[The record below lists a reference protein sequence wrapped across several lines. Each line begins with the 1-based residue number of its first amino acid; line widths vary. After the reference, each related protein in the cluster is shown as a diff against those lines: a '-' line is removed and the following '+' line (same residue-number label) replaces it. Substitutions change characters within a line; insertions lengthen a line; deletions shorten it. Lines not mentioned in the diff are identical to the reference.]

1 MIRSLSLLLISFLQF
16 ALVMA
21 SPFQLT
27 LEVSPE
33 ESGSVYPSS
42 GQFEAGNSIQLSA
55 YPSLGF
61 VFKGWYEGNKK
72 ISSLSEFSYV
82 MPAKNV
88 VLQAR
93 FEFDPDVPDN
103 PAVDSTEQQ
112 QKEYKVEVVAKPAGT
127 GSFNN
132 SLFSGK
138 AGCVVSIVPYPDS
151 KYSFSHWENEK
162 GEKLS
167 SKDKLDYVIPHRN
180 TKVYGVFEY
189 DPPVPS
195 NPGTS
200 QWDATSG
207 RLALF
212 EFKTG
217 KAMSAIDD
225 AIGGSNNRAQVN
237 ELIVFGR
244 MTNQDWGF
252 ARYLTNCATFDL
264 SRANG
269 VEGIPDYAFDS
280 SRNLQKILLPSCI
293 EKIGYEAFYNCSQL
307 TDITC
312 YAITPPLV
320 EEGAFYGVSQNVV
333 VKVLPASLGMY
344 AETAPWSKFTLV
356 PMTDDTHALTLSLPT
371 ESADGRYK
379 NMLLELVN
387 QKSGQCQRYVVNDR
401 LVYAFYGLLKGE
413 TFSLQLKTSQ
423 GVVLSELTEL
433 TIGEEDL
440 NVTFDQI
447 QSLQQVTLKVTTPS
461 GEDVTSKTKIVWTDA
476 KGIYLKQGASVEQ
489 LTANTVLNY
498 AVTFDGALGLE
509 YKYPEEQ
516 NYVVQEKDN
525 QLVLLLAPLAHKTIF
540 GQIKSKQGGA
550 IEKAV
555 VTVSQ
560 KVNGAFMQSFVTK
573 TDREGRWSLK
583 VFDAPTTV
591 TLSADDFVSK
601 SIEVSDF
608 GEGLDMG
615 TCELQDITGAVIG
628 LNLTYQ
634 SAQFVGET
642 ISQPEWYSDHANVNY
657 RIYNKTKHREISAFS
672 VQYPRI
678 VLLEEVE
685 IGDCLEIT
693 AYSVKNDF
701 SPVRTSAIISENN
714 NAEANFKIVGLGAI
728 HADFAS
734 TDNEKVVAILYNS
747 KGDLVKKI
755 NYVNTQAK
763 FGDLSKGKYTLVS
776 MANSSLFS
784 SISRLS
790 QLKASGLVEGSDFV
804 QNEVEVTDGL
814 IQKLHNKQIPLLDES
829 KLYYTSQQ
837 TSFSANKS
845 NITVGNYLTL
855 SSQIDFK
862 SPYLD
867 KVLNVKLIVDLPQ
880 SVDFVDNSVLHGKE
894 LSKYIREGQRI
905 IVNLG
910 THFNDKVKF
919 CVIPTMA
926 GEFHPSAFVEF
937 TIDGKTILQPIGAAY
952 FEVKNLSINVPSVV
966 AQNEILVSGTAMA
979 HSQVTI
985 YDGNQ
990 VIGETETLGNGVWN
1004 AVCQFDNP
1012 YNLSKH
1018 EVSALIKTKQGLE
1031 LKSVTKT
1038 CAYNK
1043 NVIRVNSVLMS
1054 FYNGWEKKNKDV
1066 LFDFLNKKVSP
1077 SSYSFYTGTDFTFV
1091 VDFTNNDPLK
1101 VHQVEVCVFTDK
1113 KEVVKIPAVYDEKI
1127 KKWVAIHRFE
1137 SSNLP
1142 VNLSVNFID
1151 SAYKIE
1157 ISSEQLSDSYGILK
1171 DVQYELQSFY
1181 EQCDEY
1187 KNQIENELSKETFDF
1202 DHVQELYDSYFQIL
1216 GIEKPI
1222 LDDNIS
1228 ITPEDVE
1235 KIQAQYDNFK
1245 KEYDLGN
1252 LEALLSAKLT
1262 DIDFSNTIN
1271 DSIIN
1276 FKTTTCDGYVES
1288 LLDSTYTKIATT
1300 QNFNIYVKSND
1311 NETTILDFHNNICY
1325 HISLDHALFNTLQL
1339 KSSEDFVASMQN
1351 YLSTLQNKIEK
1362 IKEIASNIF
1371 DIADE
1376 IENHLESGLKFA
1388 REGHVPAWL
1397 RLQKLYKAKA
1407 AGEFVNPARII
1418 ALKLTCEGYEAEIR
1432 ALTALKGKVAHF
1444 NSKFYKSIFGAVGIV
1459 SSFLDCK
1466 KDLEKF
1472 IECYYSVPMP
1482 CEKDQVEADRIQ
1494 RSIRFAGIAAGLYY
1508 IGNITSDVC
1517 ALFSIGPSVAAAPA
1531 TAGSSFG
1538 VALVAVGKLLLSAG
1552 IQANYQWSCK
1562 RFFENTYIDISALEC
1577 SKEPEEPE
1585 EPNHPDGPDE
1595 DYPNPPLPPIEPI
1608 HDPAGYVYEG
1618 VSSNRLEGVMA
1629 SCYYKELVEDMYGD
1643 KHENIVLWNAED
1655 YAQKNPL
1662 FTDENGMYRWDVPQ
1676 GLWQVKFEKEGYQTT
1691 YSDWLPVPPPQLEVN
1706 IPMTQQ
1712 TQPMVVN
1719 ARAYEEGVEVE
1730 FDKYMNPASFD
1741 LATVRVLKNGK
1752 AVDGTLKMLNEE
1764 RMNEYTQLSFASK
1777 IRFVPAVPFLG
1788 TDKVNLIVSRKV
1800 KSYAGITMAEDYSQE
1815 FDIVKEIKAIVADS
1829 ICEVLY
1835 GGEREIVVSALPY
1848 DAAVGKTIT
1857 AHTTS
1862 PMIATVTNEAVVD
1875 ENGQARFTIN
1885 GELPGAALLEFTIQD
1900 VTTQGRTEVNVVR
1913 SYTYLNAPKASLPS
1927 GTEVFKNTKVVLTTD
1942 RDDVVIYYTLNGS
1955 CPCDAGALVYKE
1967 PIVIDHDN
1975 VHIKA
1980 MAVDKEGNESA
1991 IVEFVYSIR
2000 TTSMAIDLATGW
2012 NWVSHNLDEAIELP
2026 QSSSVSRIRSQ
2037 VAEAVKD
2044 PVSGWDKHFVMR
2056 PEEAYKVQ
2064 TTTED
2069 WLELSA
2075 DLFNARDKQISLA
2088 KGWNWI
2094 GYPMEQIMTV
2104 GEALAKAQPSLG
2116 DILVGFEGF
2125 AEYTAE
2131 GWLGTLDVMVP
2142 GQGYLYKAVNDGA
2155 FKYNTDIVSMA
2166 QSLHQGKNEPRGSI
2180 FPFDAHAYPDVMPV
2194 TTTLLNDGIEQLT
2207 DNYFAVALCGED
2219 CRGEGVFVDGRWLF
2233 TIHGNEQEDINFVF
2247 IDKGTG
2253 EMVAAAEAVQFV
2265 ADNLGTYEQPFA
2277 LHIGAVTGIE
2287 KQCVQGCTVTPLV
2300 AHDKIHVS
2308 LNGEQM
2314 DRVSLMSTNGRVVL
2328 VQQNCG
2334 STVEV
2339 NVAELP
2345 SGTYVVTAVAGG
2357 KNYYKKIIKK

>member
-27 LEVSPE
+27 LEVTPE
-33 ESGSVYPSS
+33 ESGNIYPGS

-103 PAVDSTEQQ
+103 PAVDSTEQH
-112 QKEYKVEVVAKPAGT
+112 QKEYEVEVVAKPAGT
-127 GSFNN
+127 GSFNR
-132 SLFSGK
+132 SRFSGK
-138 AGCVVSIVPYPDS
+138 AGSIVSIVPYPDS

-167 SKDKLDYVIPHRN
+167 SKDKLDYVIPHGN

-207 RLALF
+207 RLVLF
-212 EFKTG
+212 EIKTG
-217 KAMSAIDD
+217 KVMSAIDE
-225 AIGGSNNRAQVN
+225 AIGSSNNRSQVK
-237 ELIVFGR
+237 ELIVYGR

-269 VEGIPDYAFDS
+269 VDGIPDYGFDGL
-280 SRNLQKILLPSCI
+280 RNLQKIILPSCI

-401 LVYAFYGLLKGE
+401 TVYAFYGLLKGE

-423 GVVLSELTEL
+423 GVVLSELTDL
-433 TIGEEDL
+433 TIGKEDL
-440 NVTFDQI
+440 NVAFDQI

-525 QLVLLLAPLAHKTIF
+525 QLVLQLEPLTRKTIS
-540 GQIKSKQGGA
+540 GQIKSKQGDA
-550 IEKAV
+550 IEKAI

-573 TDREGRWSLK
+573 TDREGRWSLE

-642 ISQPEWYSDHANVNY
+642 ISQPEWYSDHANVSY

-678 VLLEEVE
+678 VLLEEVA
-685 IGDCLEIT
+685 IGDRLEIT

-714 NAEANFKIVGLGAI
+714 NAEANFKIVGLGAV

-747 KGDLVKKI
+747 QGDLVKKI
-755 NYVNTQAK
+755 NYVNAQAK

-776 MANSSLFS
+776 MANSSLFN

-804 QNEVEVTDGL
+804 QNEVEVADGL
-814 IQKLHNKQIPLLDES
+814 IQKVHNELIPLLDES

-937 TIDGKTILQPIGAAY
+937 TLDGKTILQPIGSAY

-966 AQNEILVSGTAMA
+966 AKNEVHVSGTVKAN
-979 HSQVTI
+979 SRVTI
-985 YDGNQ
+985 FDGNQ
-990 VIGETETLGNGVWN
+990 IIGETQALGIGQWN
-1004 AVCQFDNP
+1004 AVCHFDNP

-1018 EVSALIKTKQGLE
+1018 EIYAKVVTQSGQKLKTESAVCLYDENAIEVSKVKMYHNNPEMHKNYE
-1031 LKSVTKT
+1031 LT
-1038 CAYNK
+1038 
-1043 NVIRVNSVLMS
+1043 
-1054 FYNGWEKKNKDV
+1054 
-1066 LFDFLNKKVSP
+1066 FDFLNP
-1077 SSYSFYTGTDFTFV
+1077 SSDRESYIYYIFNKHFTFTIE
-1091 VDFTNNDPLK
+1091 FTNNDTTIISDVILYVKTAKSGWHPLK
-1101 VHQVEVCVFTDK
+1101 AT
-1113 KEVVKIPAVYDEKI
+1113 YDEKLGL
-1127 KKWVAIHRFE
+1127 WTASGEFGN
-1137 SSNLP
+1137 SYDGDLP
-1142 VNLSVNFID
+1142 VNVSVDFKHNIKPLGDSRKAKDIVEEVDSKLSDDLILKQLLEKLENENYSD
-1151 SAYKIE
+1151 STTIKELLDYLKIKNSEKIE
-1157 ISSEQLSDSYGILK
+1157 IPSDISSFFDELEQNRDSIDITYNNGNLNLVDEEGNRFVFKRESLDEQAIKNMDLSKFSSVPLNDNSMLYLRADDSFVGALYANDFYSIEMSNQLMKDKCSRMGSGVDEFFNQWKESKEKLKALQYLPHVKFISENLNNFFSIEVQKLKEKLLICQKIKLAYEKGQLTPLQQKQLNVRKLERFLKNIPKQIEKFEKAITNLSLIFKPFDILAIIDDINTAYDSRREWYQIIDNIEAIDCPDMDKLAAKARSHQYWTSVGYTANITANVTSCLCVDKLIGLILGKIFVGGIAGYSAATV
-1171 DVQYELQSFY
+1171 VQTFEAFVLAANDFFIIQGGW
-1181 EQCDEY
+1181 
-1187 KNQIENELSKETFDF
+1187 NQINDIKWKGEIANEIPTVKCK
-1202 DHVQELYDSYFQIL
+1202 
-1216 GIEKPI
+1216 KPE
-1222 LDDNIS
+1222 
-1228 ITPEDVE
+1228 PEDDDPSPDG
-1235 KIQAQYDNFK
+1235 K
-1245 KEYDLGN
+1245 GHH
-1252 LEALLSAKLT
+1252 
-1262 DIDFSNTIN
+1262 SNTP
-1271 DSIIN
+1271 DKV
-1276 FKTTTCDGYVES
+1276 F
-1288 LLDSTYTKIATT
+1288 
-1300 QNFNIYVKSND
+1300 
-1311 NETTILDFHNNICY
+1311 TID
-1325 HISLDHALFNTLQL
+1325 
-1339 KSSEDFVASMQN
+1339 
-1351 YLSTLQNKIEK
+1351 
-1362 IKEIASNIF
+1362 
-1371 DIADE
+1371 
-1376 IENHLESGLKFA
+1376 
-1388 REGHVPAWL
+1388 
-1397 RLQKLYKAKA
+1397 
-1407 AGEFVNPARII
+1407 
-1418 ALKLTCEGYEAEIR
+1418 
-1432 ALTALKGKVAHF
+1432 
-1444 NSKFYKSIFGAVGIV
+1444 
-1459 SSFLDCK
+1459 
-1466 KDLEKF
+1466 
-1472 IECYYSVPMP
+1472 
-1482 CEKDQVEADRIQ
+1482 
-1494 RSIRFAGIAAGLYY
+1494 
-1508 IGNITSDVC
+1508 
-1517 ALFSIGPSVAAAPA
+1517 PS
-1531 TAGSSFG
+1531 
-1538 VALVAVGKLLLSAG
+1538 
-1552 IQANYQWSCK
+1552 
-1562 RFFENTYIDISALEC
+1562 
-1577 SKEPEEPE
+1577 
-1585 EPNHPDGPDE
+1585 
-1595 DYPNPPLPPIEPI
+1595 
-1608 HDPAGYVYEG
+1608 GYVYEG

-1706 IPMTQQ
+1706 IPMTQL

-1862 PMIATVTNEAVVD
+1862 PMIATVTSEAVVD

-1900 VTTQGRTEVNVVR
+1900 VTAQGRTEVNVVR

-1927 GTEVFKNTKVVLTTD
+1927 GTEVFKNTKVVLTSD

-1991 IVEFVYSIR
+1991 IVEYVYYIR
-2000 TTSMAIDLATGW
+2000 TTSMAIDLVTGW

-2037 VAEAVKD
+2037 AAEAVND

-2056 PEEAYKVQ
+2056 PEEAYKIQ
-2064 TTTED
+2064 ATTED

-2088 KGWNWI
+2088 KGWNWM
-2094 GYPMEQIMTV
+2094 GYPMEQMMTV
-2104 GEALAKAQPSLG
+2104 DEALAKAQPSLG

-2131 GWLGTLDVMVP
+2131 GWLGTLEVMVP

-2180 FPFDAHAYPDVMPV
+2180 FPFDAHAYPDVMPI
-2194 TTTLLNDGIEQLT
+2194 TATLLKDGIEQQT
-2207 DNYFAVALCGED
+2207 DNYFAVALCGEE
-2219 CRGEGVFVDGRWLF
+2219 CRGEGVFVDGHWLF
-2233 TIHGNEQEDINFVF
+2233 TVHGNGQEDINFVF
-2247 IDKGTG
+2247 IDKNTG
-2253 EMVAAAEAVQFV
+2253 EMVVAAEAVKFV

-2277 LHIGAVTGIE
+2277 LHIGEVTGIE
-2287 KQCVQGCTVTPLV
+2287 KQSAQGCTVTPLV
-2300 AHDKIHVS
+2300 AHDKINVS

-2334 STVEV
+2334 SAVEV

-2357 KNYYKKIIKK
+2357 KNYYKKIIKR